1 MSVGHA
7 TTIATARQYSWL
19 ASVESSVML
28 LFSSLCVV
36 SGLWPVHGKRVVYIA
51 IEDVYLVDAEY
62 PRYCG
67 TRLSVGPGD

>member
-7 TTIATARQYSWL
+7 ATIAMARQCSWL

-36 SGLWPVHGKRVVYIA
+36 SGLWPVHDKRVVHIA
-51 IEDVYLVDAEY
+51 IEDVYLVDSEY

>member
-7 TTIATARQYSWL
+7 ATIAKARHYTC
-19 ASVESSVML
+19 AML
-28 LFSSLCVV
+28 LFSSLCMV
-36 SGLWPVHGKRVVYIA
+36 SGLWPAHGKRVVYIA